1 MASDDRTM
9 DLPSNPTTSD
19 DAVIHD
25 LPPQEGSSDGEGG
38 ERTAREKLK
47 KTSIAG
53 LSQQTKEDK
62 PAGDHPLGEVV
73 NADTIPDAP
82 PENGQA
88 RGRPSKKRSFDDLQ
102 NEEAAFGVENGGPP
116 LPKKGTVHKRMRSRE
131 LSTDVEE
138 AHALPKNDD
147 IVLSVQ
153 EETGTDAQKSPGG
166 PGVLVSPPSKEE
178 MNTATKTDPA
188 DTVPNVTSSSEPKP
202 TTSDPTSAVS
212 VAADKES
219 EPKILATSGFA
230 NTSTAS
236 PFSSFASP
244 RSPEKK
250 LESAPL
256 SPGAAASTSAFAS
269 SGLSAFA
276 GSEKSPFGT
285 VGITAKSSGGFGSSS
300 TSRGFGSN
308 SSGFGGASPFA
319 TKPASGFG
327 AGGGFGSNSGF
338 GGAGGFGAAPKPF
351 AGGLSSFAGPSGSTG
366 TFAKSKPFGAK
377 ANDDDDEASDDGG
390 EDGEGVEQTEED
402 LDQDQDPRFH
412 QQEGE

>member
-9 DLPSNPTTSD
+9 DLPPNPTTSE
-19 DAVIHD
+19 DAVIQD
-25 LPPQEGSSDGEGG
+25 LPAQEGSSDGEGG

-53 LSQQTKEDK
+53 LSQQTKEEK
-62 PAGDHPLGEVV
+62 ATGDHPLGEVV

-102 NEEAAFGVENGGPP
+102 NEEPAFGVENGGPP

-131 LSTDVEE
+131 LSADAEE
-138 AHALPKNDD
+138 AQTLKKNAD
-147 IVLSVQ
+147 IALSVQ
-153 EETGTDAQKSPGG
+153 EETGTEAQQSPGG

-178 MNTATKTDPA
+178 MDTATKTDTT
-188 DTVPNVTSSSEPKP
+188 DTAPNVTSSSAPKP
-202 TTSDPTSAVS
+202 TTSDPVLDVP
-212 VAADKES
+212 VATDKGP
-219 EPKILATSGFA
+219 EPRIPITSGFA

-244 RSPEKK
+244 RSPEKT
-250 LESAPL
+250 LESATL
-256 SPGAAASTSAFAS
+256 SPGAATSTSAFAS

-285 VGITAKSSGGFGSSS
+285 VGTAKSSGGFGSSS
-300 TSRGFGSN
+300 TSKGFGSN

-319 TKPASGFG
+319 SKPASGFG

-338 GGAGGFGAAPKPF
+338 GGGGGFGAAPKPF
-351 AGGLSSFAGPSGSTG
+351 GSGLSSFAGPSGGAG
-366 TFAKSKPFGAK
+366 TFAKGKPFGAK
-377 ANDDDDEASDDGG
+377 ANDDDDEASDEGG
-390 EDGEGVEQTEED
+390 EDGEGAEPTEETVEE
-402 LDQDQDPRFH
+402 DQDPRFR
-412 QQEGE
+412 QQERE